1 MMKFLF
7 LETKKKHNTP
17 TASFFFHAQGDYLE
31 KSITGMYRSILLQLL
46 KLFPD
51 RQSVLDDTDI
61 IPWSQQDC
69 PNLNVLKELL
79 RGAVMAL
86 GQHSFTCF
94 IDALDECDEQEVR
107 DMVQYFE
114 DLTKNTTDNSI
125 QFRVCFSSRPYPYI
139 DIRQGVLLTLE
150 DQRGHTEDLTK
161 YVKNRLNVRNPTL
174 LAELQTKILDKAGGI
189 FMWII
194 LVVEI
199 LNKETN
205 HGALALRKKISE
217 IPSELSNLFR
227 SIIKRDEERQE
238 WLLLCVLWVLCAKR
252 PLGPEEFRHALWA
265 GLLEMDEVDRE
276 LPNNTD
282 DDAVSLVTSSSKGL
296 VEVTKSKEPKVQFI
310 HQSVP
315 DFLVKEKGL
324 QDLWPD
330 LGFDWEGRSHERLRL
345 CCAAYLSHSEVQKFV
360 RGTKDED
367 KPVAMAEKY
376 SFLQYAS
383 QQILHH
389 ANIAALAAPQ
399 DDFLSHFFAS
409 GGVGVMNLFER
420 RKTRAYSVN
429 ATPLYVL
436 ADQGLENLVHIQ
448 MKKETPIYAPT
459 ETYRHEAVA
468 RLLIENGA
476 DITTT
481 DEYGWTALIW
491 ASQKG
496 YEAVAQ
502 LLIEKGADINETDV
516 K

>member
-1 MMKFLF
+1 MQLQNHGFLWIRGKAGAGKSTMMKFLF
-7 LETKKKHNTP
+7 LETKKKANTP
-17 TASFFFHAQGDYLE
+17 TASFFFNARGDYLE

-79 RGAVMAL
+79 LGAVMAL
-86 GQHSFTCF
+86 GQRSFTCF

-139 DIRQGVLLTLE
+139 DIRQGALLTLE
-150 DQRGHTEDLTK
+150 DQKGHTEDLTK
-161 YVKNRLNVRNPTL
+161 YVKNRLNIRNPSL
-174 LAELQTKILDKAGGI
+174 LAELQTKILDI
-189 FMWII
+189 FMWIV

-227 SIIKRDEERQE
+227 SILKRDEERQE

-265 GLLEMDEVDRE
+265 GLLETDEVDRE
-276 LPNNTD
+276 LPNDTD

-330 LGFDWEGRSHERLRL
+330 LGFD
-345 CCAAYLSHSEVQKFV
+345 
-360 RGTKDED
+360 
-367 KPVAMAEKY
+367 
-376 SFLQYAS
+376 
-383 QQILHH
+383 
-389 ANIAALAAPQ
+389 
-399 DDFLSHFFAS
+399 
-409 GGVGVMNLFER
+409 
-420 RKTRAYSVN
+420 
-429 ATPLYVL
+429 
-436 ADQGLENLVHIQ
+436 
-448 MKKETPIYAPT
+448 
-459 ETYRHEAVA
+459 
-468 RLLIENGA
+468 
-476 DITTT
+476 
-481 DEYGWTALIW
+481 
-491 ASQKG
+491 
-496 YEAVAQ
+496 
-502 LLIEKGADINETDV
+502 
-516 K
+516 